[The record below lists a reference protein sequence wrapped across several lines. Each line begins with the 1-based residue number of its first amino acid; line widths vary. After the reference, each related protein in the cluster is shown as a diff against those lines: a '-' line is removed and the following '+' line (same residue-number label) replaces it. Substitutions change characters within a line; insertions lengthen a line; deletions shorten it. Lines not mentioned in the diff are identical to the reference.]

1 MSATTA
7 LKAIKHPNALVNVI
21 EHRLTSDPSPIVSLA
36 MTLPAG
42 NKFSA
47 GEEDCGQI
55 SAAYKHALLQV
66 IPTFTIRD
74 TIAPVFDVS
83 FLFFFRALRRK
94 VKYPWLVKRIYVH
107 PQFHPF

>member
-1 MSATTA
+1 MSSTTA
-7 LKAIKHPNALVNVI
+7 TSAALKTLKQPAALVSVL
-21 EHRLTSDPSPIVSLA
+21 EHRLTSDSTPIVSLA

-66 IPTFTIRD
+66 N
-74 TIAPVFDVS
+74 
-83 FLFFFRALRRK
+83 K
-94 VKYPWLVKRIYVH
+94 N
-107 PQFHPF
+107 

>member
-1 MSATTA
+1 MSATATAAA
-7 LKAIKHPNALVNVI
+7 LKTIKHPSALVNVI

-66 IPTFTIRD
+66 TP
-74 TIAPVFDVS
+74 
-83 FLFFFRALRRK
+83 
-94 VKYPWLVKRIYVH
+94 
-107 PQFHPF
+107 